1 MKNIIIFGSNGM
13 LGNYLYTYFTR
24 KQSYNVVGLKRP
36 EFEIND
42 KSLENLEKFLE
53 SYTIG
58 VDTCII
64 NCIGLIPQRGV
75 TDYRDYYM
83 INAIFPQKL
92 QKICK
97 KWGAKYIH
105 PTTDC
110 VFSGEKGGYVET
122 DAHDETNHY
131 GVSKSLGE
139 LGCYGTIIRCS
150 IIGEE
155 QHNKKSLLEW
165 VKNSKGSISG
175 WDNHMWNGVTCLQYC
190 KIVEKIIEDGH
201 FWNGVR
207 HLYSPAALSK
217 YDLVCAIND
226 TFQLGLDVKKVS
238 APTHVDKTLSTVY
251 SALNGMFAIPPLEEQ
266 IAELPGFF
274 SCINGLD
281 GLDGSGYRAQE
292 PYPHGFLDG
301 FLEDGFA
308 KALQHEIM
316 SLSDSAWDRYNNP
329 FEQKYTLRNKYN
341 FPPLLG
347 RLFSEF
353 ESPEF
358 VDHLSEICGHK
369 LLVDET
375 RNFWGVHKY
384 KPGDYL
390 DIHVDAG
397 IHPIMQKKKQLT
409 LGLYLSAQ
417 WKEEYGCKLEIWKGG
432 NAASNDAKIHE
443 KVGEIAPL
451 FNRLILFT
459 CNDYAWHGN
468 PEPSCG
474 PEGSWRIFITLSYMS
489 ENTEDQNT
497 RMKAFFVARPEDPV
511 NEEKD
516 RLRLLRADPEKYKE
530 VYNMTKI

>member
-13 LGNYLYTYFTR
+13 LGNYLYTYFKR

-42 KSLENLEKFLE
+42 KSLESLENFLE

-110 VFSGEKGGYVET
+110 VFSGAKGGYVET
-122 DAHDETNHY
+122 DTHDETNHY
-131 GVSKSLGE
+131 GTSKSLGE

-155 QHNKKSLLEW
+155 QQNKKSLLEW

-207 HLYSPAALSK
+207 HLYSPGALSK

-238 APTHVDKTLSTVY
+238 AQTHVDKTLSTVY

-274 SCINGLD
+274 SCIKGLD
-281 GLDGSGYRAQE
+281 GLDGSVYCGQE

-308 KALQHEIM
+308 KALQHEIL

-329 FEQKYTLRNKYN
+329 FEQKYTLRDKYN
-341 FPPLLG
+341 FPPLLR
-347 RLFSEF
+347 RLFAKF

-358 VDHLSEICGHK
+358 VDRLSEICGYK
-369 LLVDET
+369 LLLDET

-417 WKEEYGCKLEIWKGG
+417 WKEEYGCKLELWKGD
-432 NAASNDAKIHE
+432 NAVLNDAKIYE
-443 KVGEIAPL
+443 KVVEIAPL

-530 VYNMTKI
+530 VYNMAKI